1 MLGNSILRRVYFLH
15 FRCNWMLVLTLK
27 SQENLVVS
35 TNEWDEGKMKQENK
49 KVHLTKAND
58 AEEIKRSQDKSES
71 DI

>member
-1 MLGNSILRRVYFLH
+1 
-15 FRCNWMLVLTLK
+15 
-27 SQENLVVS
+27 
-35 TNEWDEGKMKQENK
+35 MKQENK